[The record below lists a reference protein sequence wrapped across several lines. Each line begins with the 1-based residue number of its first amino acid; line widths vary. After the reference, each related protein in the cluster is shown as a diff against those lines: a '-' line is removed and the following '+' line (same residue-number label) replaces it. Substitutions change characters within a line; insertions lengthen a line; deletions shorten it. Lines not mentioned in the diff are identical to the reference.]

1 MREKRNLKK
10 GKRITMSQNK
20 NKEAFKQTNF
30 YKELMKLQNNLKA
43 MTWKQRIEH
52 IWEYYKEY
60 MFVAGVFLMIIIGLI
75 AGSISAGKETVVTGI
90 MVNLTIDQ
98 KGYNYLSTD
107 YAQYIGEKDEE
118 KVRLEYT
125 EFSDLLLDASD
136 ENYNAAQVVIL
147 EVAAKK
153 LDYMILDKLAMEF
166 YTSQEIYLDLRNF
179 FTLEELQEFA
189 EQDLLVFCLEEK
201 AAQLPAEEL
210 KLLQEYCL
218 TEEGADIEYCW
229 PAAVKITDMNYVKD
243 NVTSSGDIYFALAGS
258 TEKLEE
264 VHGIWEYMKAW
275 KAE

>member
-1 MREKRNLKK
+1 
-10 GKRITMSQNK
+10 MSQNK